1 MKSRLVQWLIGIA
14 GSAVLLSIVAW
25 AAYRS
30 YGPGEFSERVDRFE
44 RRWRPF
50 ISGFG
55 SATGVDIWRFIGQG
69 LLITLEVAAIS
80 ILLSLVFGTGLALL
94 RLTRNRQLGFPAGR
108 AVQLALSTPAT
119 AIIQAVRASPLF
131 LLILYTYLAAPR
143 LGVRLT
149 PVRAGIFALTLYTSC
164 ILAEIIRAGI
174 LSLDKGQFEAADAL
188 GLNYLKKLRFV
199 ILPQALRRMV
209 PSVVSQLVTLIKD
222 TSLLAFITV
231 IELYRRVYI
240 LQQGAFNPI
249 ESFIVVGAIYFVI
262 NFALSTVARRLE
274 VRPSRVGGAAAAAV
288 QGLGVEDQTLVVT
301 EAAAAS
307 GKNQA
312 APARS

>member
-1 MKSRLVQWLIGIA
+1 MSRRLVQRLIGIA
-14 GSAVLLSIVAW
+14 GSTLLLSILSW

-30 YGPGEFSERVDRFE
+30 YGPGELSERIERFE
-44 RRWRPF
+44 RRWKPF

-55 SATGVDIWRFIGQG
+55 GASGGQIWRFIGQG
-69 LLITLEVAAIS
+69 LLITLQVAAIS
-80 ILLSLVFGTGLALL
+80 VALSLVFGLGLALL

-108 AVQLALSTPAT
+108 TVQLLLSVPAT
-119 AIIQAVRASPLF
+119 VVIQVVRASPLF
-131 LLILYTYLAAPR
+131 LLILYTFLAAPK
-143 LGVRLT
+143 LGIQLSPMRS
-149 PVRAGIFALTLYTSC
+149 GIFALTLYTSC

-188 GLNYLKKLRFV
+188 GLTYLKKLRFV
-199 ILPQALRRMV
+199 VLPQALRRMI

-222 TSLLAFITV
+222 TSLLSAILV
-231 IELYRRVYI
+231 VELYRRLYI
-240 LQQGAFNPI
+240 IQQGAFNPI
-249 ESFIVVGAIYFVI
+249 ESFIVVGFIYFVI
-262 NFALSTVARRLE
+262 NFALSVAARRLE

-307 GKNQA
+307 GKAEA